1 MKNNNLY
8 NDKELNDDADLN
20 WYDYG
25 FRSYDPQIG
34 RFPQLDPLTDDYPE
48 LTPYQYGSNDPIA
61 NIDVDGLEGF
71 NAVQTLD
78 AVIIKSGGHA
88 AATALS
94 VSGSFLKGVGSS
106 LWGAVTGIASAVAH
120 PISTITGLAHVV
132 AHPIQTAKA
141 LGNVLSNTYDEFK
154 NGNGN
159 VKAGI
164 LGHAVGDIAQLFIGT
179 GEAKAATE
187 TLEIAN
193 ILEKGAKIAEEA
205 RTLGKTA
212 TALEEGY
219 ETFNAFKKANGSAG
233 KGYAWHHIVEQN
245 PSNIEKF
252 GNRAIHT
259 ESNLV
264 KLPHGKETLHS
275 KVSGYYSRK
284 APFTKGRVRDVVNKM
299 SYEDQYN
306 HGVEILKKFGWK
318 Q

>member
-78 AVIIKSGGHA
+78 AVIIKSGGHVA
-88 AATALS
+88 PTALS

-120 PISTITGLAHVV
+120 PINTIVGLAHVV

-141 LGNVLSNTYDEFK
+141 LGNVLSDTYDEFK

-179 GEAKAATE
+179 GEAKAASE
-187 TLEIAN
+187 AIEVAN
-193 ILEKGAKIAEEA
+193 VLEKGAKIVEETEVMGEVAVAAKEAEGIVYKRTNLKTKEEYYGQAKSDKHYDIRQKAHNKKYNVKHKYEIVERAEPGKALDVAEETHI
-205 RTLGKTA
+205 RNGGGPKRKGGK
-212 TALEEGY
+212 L
-219 ETFNAFKKANGSAG
+219 ANGRYQMREKNYKKYGGSAI
-233 KGYAWHHIVEQN
+233 KPTN
-245 PSNIEKF
+245 
-252 GNRAIHT
+252 
-259 ESNLV
+259 
-264 KLPHGKETLHS
+264 
-275 KVSGYYSRK
+275 
-284 APFTKGRVRDVVNKM
+284 
-299 SYEDQYN
+299 
-306 HGVEILKKFGWK
+306 
-318 Q
+318 